1 MRHLN
6 QYRKLSRTSEH
17 RRALRR
23 NLAQSLFEH
32 GEIVTTLTKAKDVRP
47 FVERLITM
55 AKKAH
60 EGSLAARQRLV
71 RAMNDRGIIPAD
83 HQGDYGMMADAV
95 RHKTLRARS
104 GRRYH
109 TGEAKAGLKFTA
121 ESVVHRLIN
130 TVAPRYLDRPG
141 GYTRIIK
148 LARPRIGDNGARA
161 ILQLVGEEEPP
172 GPVSKPKKT
181 VRQKRVE
188 RRYAAAARAAKGT
201 ASRPSAKE
209 AAPEPQPEPSPEG
222 TTPEEQNPAEQ
233 DTGTEETG
241 HQG

>member
-6 QYRKLSRTSEH
+6 RYRKLSRTSEH

-23 NLAQSLFEH
+23 NLAQSLLEH

-47 FVERLITM
+47 FVERLITT

-60 EGSLAARQRLV
+60 GGNLAARQRLV

-83 HQGDYGMMADAV
+83 HQEDYNMMADAV
-95 RHKTLRARS
+95 RQKTMRARS
-104 GRRYH
+104 GRRYR

-161 ILQLVGEEEPP
+161 ILQLVGEEEAP

-181 VRQKRVE
+181 PRQKRVE

-201 ASRPSAKE
+201 TSKPPTKE
-209 AAPEPQPEPSPEG
+209 AAAEAQPEPSPEEA
-222 TTPEEQNPAEQ
+222 TPEEDP
-233 DTGTEETG
+233 GTEQPRSQE
-241 HQG
+241 